1 MQKNLVLFDIV
12 LLFIVKCV
20 KEYMEYEQAK

>member
-12 LLFIVKCV
+12 LLLIVKCV
-20 KEYMEYEQAK
+20 KEYIEYEQEK